1 MTEAAM
7 VCANHPERETG
18 LRCNRCGKP
27 ICSACALRTPVGY
40 RCRECVRGQQ
50 KIFDTAL
57 RRDYIVGAVVSAIS
71 MGIGIGLLDFLGIF
85 GLFLAP
91 VLGGGLAEVVR
102 WFVQRRRSRRLPLV
116 AVLGGI
122 IGSLPHVV
130 LPLAGAA
137 AALTGEIPA
146 PTLAGIALTL
156 VWPLMYAGLAL
167 ASLYYRLG
175 GIRLG

>member
-1 MTEAAM
+1 MTETPL
-7 VCANHPERETG
+7 VCANHPNRETG

-27 ICSACALRTPVGY
+27 ICSACAVRTPVGY

-57 RRDYIVGAVVSAIS
+57 RRDYVVAATVSAIGA
-71 MGIGIGLLDFLGIF
+71 GIGIGLLAFLGFF

-102 WFVQRRRSRRLPLV
+102 WAVRRRRSRRLPTV
-116 AVLGGI
+116 AVLGGAV
-122 IGSLPHVV
+122 GSVPHLV

-137 AALTGEIPA
+137 AALTVGVQPV
-146 PTLAGIALTL
+146 TLAGIALGL
-156 VWPLMYAGLAL
+156 VWPLLYAGLTL
-167 ASLYYRLG
+167 GTLYYRLG

>member
-1 MTEAAM
+1 MF
-7 VCANHPERETG
+7 CANHPDRETG

-27 ICSACALRTPVGY
+27 ICSACAVRTPVGY

-57 RRDYIVGAVVSAIS
+57 RRDYVVGATVSAIG
-71 MGIGIGLLDFLGIF
+71 MGIGVGLLAFLGIF
-85 GLFLAP
+85 GLLLAP

-102 WFVQRRRSRRLPLV
+102 WSVQRRRSRRLPTV
-116 AVLGGI
+116 AALGGV
-122 IGSLPHVV
+122 IGSVPHFI

-137 AALTGEIPA
+137 AGLAGQAQTPA
-146 PTLAGIALTL
+146 LAGIALSL
-156 VWPLMYAGLAL
+156 VWPFLYAGLAL